1 MVFEQ
6 LTSEAQEDEEPVEK
20 YVQLQE
26 GGLTGFADRLLGWCQ
41 QQLREAERRPRVLAL
56 AKQVRARRLILPDD
70 MLEVFSRYQT
80 TLDNQLY
87 KSLRAL
93 RDAQEWRLKTLEGS
107 SLPAAKPHEQAA

>member
-1 MVFEQ
+1 
-6 LTSEAQEDEEPVEK
+6 
-20 YVQLQE
+20 VQLQE
-26 GGLTGFADRLLGWCQ
+26 GGLTGFMDRLLIWCQ
-41 QQLREAERRPRVLAL
+41 QQLREAERRPRILAL

-107 SLPAAKPHEQAA
+107 SAPAAKPHEQAA